1 MRNKGR
7 AIAVLAASATALLT
21 GAAVSAAGAATTDST
36 STSHATVA
44 CSAQAS
50 APGNARLRGVTRAVS
65 SSTGCATSATSTST
79 SGPPTSTTS
88 DAAVGTPPLIFHGG
102 PVMGTKQTG
111 PLFVTPIFWT
121 PAGHTMDPAYTSII
135 RKYLADVAA
144 DSGSHTNV
152 YSTLNEYFGSNGV
165 MRYKMKL
172 TKAVTDT
179 APLPADGCE
188 VAANDTSNIY
198 ADLSGYDACLDDS
211 QVIAETNRIVA
222 AKDMPVDY
230 GHIYVMFLP
239 KHVESCFFAGS
250 TLTADNAC
258 TINHQP
264 SAAYCAYHNQD
275 TGRGT
280 VYANMPF
287 PVYLSP
293 VGYTCGSNARGH
305 GIIESPNGNPDADT
319 EISPTSHEI
328 MEAATDPD
336 TVTGWYDR
344 TGYENGDECAYVY
357 GTMSGTAGSRY
368 NQVINGHRYLT
379 QEEFSNR
386 DFALT
391 GRGCLQYEG

>member
-1 MRNKGR
+1 MRKHGR
-7 AIAVLAASATALLT
+7 VIGALAALATALLT
-21 GAAVSAAGAATTDST
+21 GSTLSVTGAAASDTTT
-36 STSHATVA
+36 ASHPTAA
-44 CSAQAS
+44 CSAPA
-50 APGNARLRGVTRAVS
+50 GTARSRGMTRAVS
-65 SSTGCATSATSTST
+65 SKTGCATSATSAST
-79 SGPPTSTTS
+79 ATPPTSTAS
-88 DAAVGTPPLIFHGG
+88 DPSIGTPPLLYHGG

-121 PAGHTMDPAYTSII
+121 PAGHPMDAAYTSII
-135 RKYLADVAA
+135 RQYLSDVAA
-144 DSGSHTNV
+144 DSGKHTNV
-152 YSTLNEYFGSNGV
+152 YSTLNEYYGTNGV
-165 MRYKMKL
+165 IRYKMKL
-172 TKAVTDT
+172 TKPVTDT
-179 APLPADGCE
+179 ASLPADGCE
-188 VAANDTSNIY
+188 VAADDTTNIY
-198 ADLSGYDACLDDS
+198 ADLTGYDACLDDS
-211 QVIAETNRIVA
+211 QVIAETNRVVA
-222 AKDMPVDY
+222 SKDLPVDY

-250 TLTADNAC
+250 TLTSANAC

-275 TGRGT
+275 TGQGT

-344 TGYENGDECAYVY
+344 SGYENGDECAYVY

-368 NQVINGHRYLT
+368 NQVINGHQYLT

-391 GRGCLQYEG
+391 GRGCLPFE

>member
-1 MRNKGR
+1 MV
-7 AIAVLAASATALLT
+7 AALAALATALLT
-21 GAAVSAAGAATTDST
+21 GATMNATGAAASDTTTASQPT
-36 STSHATVA
+36 AA
-44 CSAQAS
+44 CSAPAATGS
-50 APGNARLRGVTRAVS
+50 ARSRGMTRAVS
-65 SSTGCATSATSTST
+65 ASTGCATSARSSSTAT
-79 SGPPTSTTS
+79 PPTSTAS
-88 DAAVGTPPLIFHGG
+88 DPAVGTPPLLFHGG

-111 PLFVTPIFWT
+111 PLFMTPIFWA
-121 PAGHTMDPAYTSII
+121 PAGHPMDASYTSII
-135 RKYLADVAA
+135 RRYLGDVAA
-144 DSGSHTNV
+144 DSGKHTNV
-152 YSTLNEYFGSNGV
+152 YSTLNEYYGTNGAI
-165 MRYKMKL
+165 RYKMKL
-172 TKAVTDT
+172 TKAVLDT
-179 APLPADGCE
+179 APLPADGCT
-188 VAANDTSNIY
+188 VAANDTANIY
-198 ADLSGYDACLDDS
+198 ADLTGYDACLDDS
-211 QVIAETNRIVA
+211 QVIAETNRVVA
-222 AKDMPVDY
+222 SKDLPVDY

-250 TLTADNAC
+250 TLTSANAC

-336 TVTGWYDR
+336 TVTGWYDSN
-344 TGYENGDECAYVY
+344 GYENGDECAYVY

-368 NQVINGHRYLT
+368 NQVIHGHQYLT

-391 GRGCLQYEG
+391 GRGCLPYE